1 MTKNKELEIIDTN
14 TKDETKNEWREVEYP
29 EDNSLFFK
37 PQKETQ
43 YVLKINNWD
52 FRREVKKFGEKV
64 DDEER
69 LWFYCNVEAINGV
82 PLGTPKEWTSSSYF
96 LRQALVP
103 LLKQRNPDGSITIK
117 YWRLGGGKDTKINIE
132 VVE

>member
-1 MTKNKELEIIDTN
+1 MTKTKELEIIDTS

-29 EDNSLFFK
+29 EDNSIFFK

-64 DDEER
+64 
-69 LWFYCNVEAINGV
+69 N
-82 PLGTPKEWTSSSYF
+82 
-96 LRQALVP
+96 
-103 LLKQRNPDGSITIK
+103 
-117 YWRLGGGKDTKINIE
+117 
-132 VVE
+132 